1 MGATSIQPL
10 SPPQIA
16 LTSRSM
22 VQRDASFGGARGRGD
37 FGPAL
42 NALRDHLAELQL
54 PQIAHGRRAIILLEG
69 PDGAGKKFALRQLA
83 AAFDPCHFVA
93 HWTTYD
99 RREASEGHWLARF
112 WRELPPAGH
121 TSVFYRSWYR
131 RVLEDRV
138 LGRTPEESVPRVFDE
153 INEFEAQQRDYGTLL
168 VKLFFDVSADVQEQ
182 RLEQRR
188 RNPWRSRVLL
198 GDFVPADDAAYQR
211 ALEELRAN
219 TDTRWSPWRTIDG
232 DDEQQAA
239 VAALEIIAEAW
250 SKAMPSEPPQLVG
263 TPRVA

>member
-1 MGATSIQPL
+1 M
-10 SPPQIA
+10 
-16 LTSRSM
+16 
-22 VQRDASFGGARGRGD
+22 
-37 FGPAL
+37 
-42 NALRDHLAELQL
+42 
-54 PQIAHGRRAIILLEG
+54 
-69 PDGAGKKFALRQLA
+69 
-83 AAFDPCHFVA
+83 
-93 HWTTYD
+93 
-99 RREASEGHWLARF
+99 
-112 WRELPPAGH
+112 
-121 TSVFYRSWYR
+121 
-131 RVLEDRV
+131 
-138 LGRTPEESVPRVFDE
+138 
-153 INEFEAQQRDYGTLL
+153 
-168 VKLFFDVSADVQEQ
+168 
-182 RLEQRR
+182 EQRR